1 MNTYLPNMRSSIK
14 SEVFDRQI
22 DRMFD
27 EVLGQF
33 HPTGSQ
39 WVQGCTVWED
49 EGGFY
54 VQLALPGWEPS
65 ELTLEVNHGVLTV
78 TGQHASE
85 DPGVFDVVGGE
96 FTRTFRLPRICQS
109 RQSQGSV
116 CKRIADYFI
125 SKTHRGKASSHSY
138 RCGITDRLSDKGGIY
153 AHSERSRKQ

>member
-96 FTRTFRLPRICQS
+96 FTRTFRLPE
-109 RQSQGSV
+109 SV
-116 CKRIADYFI
+116 NRDKAKAVYAKGLLTISFRKRTEAKPRRVLIDVA
-125 SKTHRGKASSHSY
+125 
-138 RCGITDRLSDKGGIY
+138 
-153 AHSERSRKQ
+153 